1 MHNVSKIVILLSRS
15 KTSKTRERER
25 EKEGCANNI
34 ISFAKVK
41 GDKKKPFGKSAVLQ
55 VDFI

>member
-15 KTSKTRERER
+15 KTILKRER

-41 GDKKKPFGKSAVLQ
+41 GDKKKKPFGKSAVLQ

>member
-1 MHNVSKIVILLSRS
+1 MHNVSKIVILLSS
-15 KTSKTRERER
+15 SKTREREI

-41 GDKKKPFGKSAVLQ
+41 GDKKKTFRKKRRIAS
-55 VDFI
+55 